1 MSDSIRNSCFN
12 IYYLNLSKVYEI
24 SMMIDNVVPLTI
36 QKERSLSREFST
48 TSSASISS
56 SFGANS
62 QRYLA
67 DIKSVIG
74 AESSEKSASSSKL
87 IESLDVKTT
96 KSILLKR
103 IVERCKKL
111 QKFDQLKEGD
121 LIKIDNVV
129 LNILN
134 EENLRQ
140 ILMLRKDALKGFRVE
155 GMEIN
160 NLISSI
166 LQDYSYVLY
175 GTLENRDEIVIKIP
189 LEIQNEFESKY
200 NINDLLIGHVSV
212 IGVYKGAVT
221 GKFITANTFNYFSS
235 TPATTHPEPE
245 KKVFPSTTNK
255 VVTSTVPP
263 KSETS
268 EKSYQFIDV
277 IAVIQDVNFHQD
289 TAENLPK
296 LPWYKRLWKRLRGGK
311 A

>member
-1 MSDSIRNSCFN
+1 
-12 IYYLNLSKVYEI
+12 
-24 SMMIDNVVPLTI
+24 MMIDNIVPLTI
-36 QKERSLSREFST
+36 QKERLLSREL
-48 TSSASISS
+48 SSASNASISN
-56 SFGANS
+56 SFGINS

-67 DIKSVIG
+67 NIKSVIG
-74 AESSEKSASSSKL
+74 AESSEKNTSSSKL

-103 IVERCKKL
+103 IVDRCKNLKD
-111 QKFDQLKEGD
+111 FSQLDEGD

-140 ILMLRKDALKGFRVE
+140 ILMLRRDALKGFRVE
-155 GMEIN
+155 GVEIN
-160 NLISSI
+160 NLISSV

-175 GTLENRDEIVIKIP
+175 GTLENKDEIVIKIP

-200 NINDLLIGHVSV
+200 NVNDLLIGHVSV
-212 IGVYKGAVT
+212 IGVYKGSVT
-221 GKFITANTFNYFSS
+221 EKFITANTFSYFSS
-235 TPATTHPEPE
+235 TSTTVQPEPE
-245 KKVFPSTTNK
+245 KKVFPSSTSK
-255 VVTSTVPP
+255 VVPSTTPS
-263 KSETS
+263 KSITA

-277 IAVIQDVNFHQD
+277 IAVIQDVNFHQGAIPD
-289 TAENLPK
+289 PVK

>member
-1 MSDSIRNSCFN
+1 MSDGIHNSCFN

-24 SMMIDNVVPLTI
+24 SMMIDNIIPLTI
-36 QKERSLSREFST
+36 QKERSLSREYSAT
-48 TSSASISS
+48 TNASVSS
-56 SFGANS
+56 SFGAYS

-103 IVERCKKL
+103 IVERCKTLTEFNQL
-111 QKFDQLKEGD
+111 QEGD

-134 EENLRQ
+134 EDNLRQ

-160 NLISSI
+160 NLISSV

-175 GTLENRDEIVIKIP
+175 GTLENGDEIVIKIP

-200 NINDLLIGHVSV
+200 NVNDLLIGHVSV
-212 IGVYKGAVT
+212 IGVYKGSVT
-221 GKFITANTFNYFSS
+221 EKFITANTFNYFSS
-235 TPATTHPEPE
+235 TPTNTQPEPE
-245 KKVFPSTTNK
+245 KKVFPSTTPD
-255 VVTSTVPP
+255 VVTSTAPP
-263 KSETS
+263 KSTTA

-277 IAVIQDVNFHQD
+277 IAVIQDVNFHQN
-289 TAENLPK
+289 TADISPK